1 MNIQNYIFE
10 LEKTQNELLNA
21 LGSSTLQ
28 QLTHKENDKWNIL
41 EIIEHIL
48 ITEKTI
54 VNIISKPSNEHSQ
67 SNEIIGKEKLHE
79 VLINSNNKK
88 IATLESLKPKG
99 DILDI
104 ILFESAFKIHRE
116 ALKKDL
122 ISGVIIID
130 DRVFKHPYLGDM
142 AVADWLYFLL
152 YHTQRH
158 LQQILVVL
166 NSSKYMLIIHEVEDY
181 KVWETIF
188 DNAAQIRKEAGEIS
202 YQVLSFK
209 NDTNKVVHFSKWCS
223 HEAAKTFFE
232 SPELVQIRKNAGVK
246 SPEFIYLNELKYGI
260 L

>member
-28 QLTHKENDKWNIL
+28 QLTHKEKDKWNIL

-48 ITEKTI
+48 ITERTI
-54 VNIISKPSNEHSQ
+54 VNIIIKPSNELSQ
-67 SNEIIGKEKLHE
+67 SDEIIGKGKLYE
-79 VLINSNNKK
+79 VLINSINKK
-88 IATLESLKPKG
+88 ITTIESLKPKG
-99 DILDI
+99 DIQDI
-104 ILFESAFKIHRE
+104 IYFKSIFKTHRE
-116 ALKKDL
+116 AFKKDL
-122 ISGVIIID
+122 QTGKIIID
-130 DRVFKHPYLGDM
+130 SRVFKHPYLGDM
-142 AVADWLYFLL
+142 TVVDWLYFLL

-158 LQQILVVL
+158 LQHILVVL

-181 KVWETIF
+181 KAWETIF

-202 YQVLSFK
+202 YQVLIFQ

-232 SPELVQIRKNAGVK
+232 SPLLVKIRADAGVQ
-246 SPEFIYLNELKYGI
+246 SPEFIYLNELRNGI